1 MCDKGDAGD
10 TLVEQYDIVEG
21 DDAASGPSEKD
32 VGAGA
37 NLEDEA
43 PGLRFRSGGV
53 VWNEKR

>member
-10 TLVEQYDIVEG
+10 ALAEQYDIMEG
-21 DDAASGPSEKD
+21 DAAASGPSEKD

-43 PGLRFRSGGV
+43 PGF
-53 VWNEKR
+53 